1 MNFLEELLQEIKKIK
16 DEHARE
22 DAFNAYQIFRLNDK
36 EVMHSRFIKALL
48 NPNENHGYKD
58 KFLILL
64 LNQIGIT
71 NFSTNN
77 ITAECEKNTHNN
89 RYIDIAIENKPTNQ
103 MIIIENKIWAGDLD
117 NQLLDYHQ
125 FGMNL
130 YKKSENIFMLYLTPY
145 GRLPND
151 NSFPKIKEQPKNGI
165 KCISYEKDII
175 AWLEDCLKL
184 IGDKGRLYHC
194 IEMYIELIRKT
205 INRDKY
211 MEEIIKTLLGKP
223 NQMELAIDIAKALVG
238 RNFLATNSISRVE
251 ILNNLA
257 EALDGCEPTREEVA
271 NEDVFYHVDKLNIT
285 VTSEDIYAQNQADN
299 KNAIAPLKI
308 NGYNLNDKYLVA
320 LLTNNQAMIQEWIK
334 LTTNM
339 LNGEAENQIE

>member
-1 MNFLEELLQEIKKIK
+1 MEENMNDFEELLKEIKNLK

-64 LNQIGIT
+64 LNQVGIT
-71 NFSTNN
+71 DFKTNN
-77 ITAECEKNTHNN
+77 VTTECEKNTHNG
-89 RYIDIAIENKPTNQ
+89 RYIDIAIENKSTNQ
-103 MIIIENKIWAGDLD
+103 MIIIENKIWAGDIE

-130 YKKSENIFMLYLTPY
+130 YKKSVNIFMLYLTPF
-145 GRLPND
+145 GRKPTD
-151 NSFPKIKEQPKNGI
+151 ISFPKDKEQPTNGL

-175 AWLEDCLKL
+175 AWLEGCLKL
-184 IGDKGRLYHC
+184 IEDKNNRLYYC

-211 MEEIIKTLLGKP
+211 MEEIIKTLLEKP
-223 NQMELAIDIAKALVG
+223 NQMELAIDIKKALENQ
-238 RNFLATNSISRVE
+238 NFLAINSTRVE
-251 ILNNLA
+251 ILKNLVV
-257 EALDGCEPTREEVA
+257 ALSPCEKIVEGD
-271 NEDVFYHVDKLNIT
+271 EDVIYFGDDFNIT
-285 VTSEDIYAQNQADN
+285 VTHENIYGQKDTTKTEFTELEIISND
-299 KNAIAPLKI
+299 
-308 NGYNLNDKYLVA
+308 LNNKYLVA
-320 LLTNNQAMIQEWIK
+320 LLTNNQVLIQEWIK
-334 LTTNM
+334 LTIQRLT
-339 LNGEAENQIE
+339 GEAENL